1 MARVR
6 FRLPFILAAGL
17 LVNLWLTGP
26 ALGQNPLDW
35 LFEDRRATPFRPG
48 KAHPSHLNEGQGLQ
62 ATEKG
67 EGTLGIPG
75 PNRRLTAATVT
86 LSARGKAE
94 ILLTGERTYRLAGT
108 WQRGRAQD
116 ILIDLTDTFARSPA
130 SGGGTLTLTDN
141 ASFHRIDL
149 KGESAA
155 LGGDFNMH
163 FEANSTAPN
172 PRPRFS
178 LDATE
183 NGRSSMGVSGPNRR
197 LSQARAI
204 LERDGR
210 ARLIFRGED
219 IHQFSG
225 HWSRRA
231 PNVVDLHLTEGPDG
245 RPMEA
250 EASLELSDRGRGFSR
265 IDLLGRS
272 ASLGGRVRVTFER
285 DRDDREPTAD
295 FPRNERIGEPLA
307 LTGKGTLGVPGPNR
321 SLESARITLD
331 PRGDLLMDF
340 HGRDLEDHDRF
351 EGRWGAGSTLDQLRI
366 AIDQVNG
373 QPARGSGTLGL
384 SNDGAIESLSAQG
397 RAAAFGA
404 RTGDFDLRFQASRR
418 AQPVDRFQRGDSTRR
433 SALER
438 LFSRDR

>member
-210 ARLIFRGED
+210 ARCLGGNGPALARMPHRPGPSSPLDRAGRRRFDRPPHGAFRRRPRQCALPGTGAFLRLLRWRRSRSQLRFRG
-219 IHQFSG
+219 
-225 HWSRRA
+225 
-231 PNVVDLHLTEGPDG
+231 
-245 RPMEA
+245 
-250 EASLELSDRGRGFSR
+250 
-265 IDLLGRS
+265 
-272 ASLGGRVRVTFER
+272 
-285 DRDDREPTAD
+285 DDR
-295 FPRNERIGEPLA
+295 LA
-307 LTGKGTLGVPGPNR
+307 LFLVPPGCDDQRVPV
-321 SLESARITLD
+321 ETK
-331 PRGDLLMDF
+331 
-340 HGRDLEDHDRF
+340 
-351 EGRWGAGSTLDQLRI
+351 AGQNKL
-366 AIDQVNG
+366 
-373 QPARGSGTLGL
+373 P
-384 SNDGAIESLSAQG
+384 QG
-397 RAAAFGA
+397 
-404 RTGDFDLRFQASRR
+404 
-418 AQPVDRFQRGDSTRR
+418 
-433 SALER
+433 
-438 LFSRDR
+438 